1 MCLLSNLSFESLYP
15 LIIVGRGLLGDVFS
29 LLSTERSL
37 QPLVPLHLPIYL
49 LGAGAVAAAEGVAA
63 AVLALRPA
71 VILQHL
77 RELLRR
83 HEYVTVDSLPLLL
96 LVALTLWILLQL
108 LLQTRNQF
116 IVSALGAVV
125 VEFHVAE
132 IFIVHVAQ
140 ILQVVDVV
148 VADRDVILVKF
159 IFRRVILIGDI
170 VIFGL
175 IVLFIIVGPV
185 ICFSWKL

>member
-15 LIIVGRGLLGDVFS
+15 LIIVGRRLLGDVLS

-63 AVLALRPA
+63 AVLALCPA
-71 VILQHL
+71 VLLQHL

-96 LVALTLWILLQL
+96 LFALTTWILLQL

-116 IVSALGAVV
+116 VVFALGAVV

-148 VADRDVILVKF
+148 VAYRDVILVKF

-175 IVLFIIVGPV
+175 IVLFIIVGLV

>member
-15 LIIVGRGLLGDVFS
+15 LIIVGRRLLGDVLS

-71 VILQHL
+71 VLLQHL

-96 LVALTLWILLQL
+96 LFALTIWILLQL

-116 IVSALGAVV
+116 VVSALGAVV

-148 VADRDVILVKF
+148 VAYRDVILVKF

-175 IVLFIIVGPV
+175 IVLFIIVGLV

>member
-15 LIIVGRGLLGDVFS
+15 LIIVGRRLLGDVFS
-29 LLSTERSL
+29 LFSTERSL
-37 QPLVPLHLPIYL
+37 QSLVPLHLPIYL

-96 LVALTLWILLQL
+96 LFVLTLWILLQL

-148 VADRDVILVKF
+148 VAYRDVILVKF
-159 IFRRVILIGDI
+159 VFRRVILIGDI

-175 IVLFIIVGPV
+175 IVLFVIVGLV

>member
-15 LIIVGRGLLGDVFS
+15 LIIVGRRLLGDVFS

-71 VILQHL
+71 VLLQHL

-96 LVALTLWILLQL
+96 LFALTLWILPQL

-148 VADRDVILVKF
+148 VAYRDVILVKF
-159 IFRRVILIGDI
+159 ILRRVILIGDI

-175 IVLFIIVGPV
+175 IVLFIIVGLV

>member
-15 LIIVGRGLLGDVFS
+15 LIIVGRRLLGDVFS

-71 VILQHL
+71 VLLQHL

-83 HEYVTVDSLPLLL
+83 HEYVTVGSLLL
-96 LVALTLWILLQL
+96 LLLFALTLWILLQL

-116 IVSALGAVV
+116 IVFALGAVV

-175 IVLFIIVGPV
+175 IVLFIIVGLV